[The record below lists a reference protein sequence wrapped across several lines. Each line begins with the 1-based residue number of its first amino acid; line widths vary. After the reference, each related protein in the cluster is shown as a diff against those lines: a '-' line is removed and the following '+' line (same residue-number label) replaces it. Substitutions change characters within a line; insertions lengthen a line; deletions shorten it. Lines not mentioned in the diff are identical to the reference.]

1 MGTSL
6 ASGYRSSINWAQFN
20 RTFNDHTCSG
30 DRFRCATVPNSAMGL
45 LNKAKALANEAAD
58 AARRAKNTASDHVDD
73 LASRDSRVG
82 KLVNQTKDAT
92 KHGIEVAQKKSE
104 ALGQTTS
111 GQTTGRAI
119 RKIGQVVN
127 ELPVFSAAA
136 DAIRSKNCVDLLLE
150 RYKTN
155 PRNAYFNLWLAESLI
170 KTSQD
175 MKKYRYA
182 KGAIDPSS
190 FLIAGAMQH
199 TAQFGKDS
207 LPTSEKLLRHAWS
220 LACSSLKTNPRSS
233 DSLDVLAR
241 VYLAKGDV
249 DRATSTVKA
258 SILADPKNPIARLT
272 YGRALLAQGNFQ
284 DAQRVGL
291 AAIAAGSTLG
301 YLLVAEA
308 AQLQSRSR
316 NLIPMSDRVQEYE
329 NTVAKISPRDRER
342 YNGAFRD
349 AKEIVQV
356 TKDRQS
362 EKVGTIWTSAKRWGG
377 IIRDA

>member
-1 MGTSL
+1 MGFL
-6 ASGYRSSINWAQFN
+6 
-20 RTFNDHTCSG
+20 D
-30 DRFRCATVPNSAMGL
+30 
-45 LNKAKALANEAAD
+45 KAKALANEAAD
-58 AARRAKNTASDHVDD
+58 AGKRVANVVSDHVDN
-73 LASRDSRVG
+73 LASGDDRVG
-82 KLVNQTKDAT
+82 KLVNQTKDVT

-104 ALGQTTS
+104 DLAQTNS

-119 RKIGQVVN
+119 RKLGQVVN
-127 ELPVFSAAA
+127 NLPVFSAAA

-175 MKKYRYA
+175 MNKYRYA

-199 TAQFGKDS
+199 AAQYGKDS

-220 LACSSLKTNPRSS
+220 LASSSLKDNPRNS
-233 DSLDVLAR
+233 DSFDVLAR

-249 DRATSTVKA
+249 ERATSTAKA
-258 SILADPKNPIARLT
+258 SVLADPKNPNARLT
-272 YGRALLAQGNFQ
+272 FGRALLAQGNFQ
-284 DAQRVGL
+284 DAQRAGV
-291 AAIAAGSTLG
+291 AAVEAGSTLG

-308 AQLQSRSR
+308 AQLQSRDG
-316 NLIPMSDRVQEYE
+316 NLIPMSDRVREYE
-329 NTVAKISPRDRER
+329 NTVAKISPQDRER

-349 AKEIVQV
+349 AGEIVQA

-362 EKVGTIWTSAKRWGG
+362 EKVGTTWTTAKRWGG

>member
-1 MGTSL
+1 MGFL
-6 ASGYRSSINWAQFN
+6 
-20 RTFNDHTCSG
+20 D
-30 DRFRCATVPNSAMGL
+30 
-45 LNKAKALANEAAD
+45 KAKALANEAAD
-58 AARRAKNTASDHVDD
+58 AGKRVANVVSDHVDE
-73 LASRDSRVG
+73 LASKDDRVG
-82 KLVNQTKDAT
+82 KLLNQTKDAT

-104 ALGQTTS
+104 DFAETNS

-119 RKIGQVVN
+119 RKLGQVVN
-127 ELPVFSAAA
+127 NLPVFSAAA

-155 PRNAYFNLWLAESLI
+155 PKDAYLNLWLAESLI

-175 MKKYRYA
+175 MNKYRYA

-199 TAQFGKDS
+199 TAQYGKDS

-220 LACSSLKTNPRSS
+220 LATSSLKTNPRSS
-233 DSLDVLAR
+233 DSFDVLAR

-249 DRATSTVKA
+249 DRATSTAKA
-258 SILADPKNPIARLT
+258 SVLADPKNPNARLT
-272 YGRALLAQGNFQ
+272 FGRALLARGNFQ
-284 DAQRVGL
+284 DAQRAGL
-291 AAIAAGSTLG
+291 AAVAAGSTLG

-308 AQLQSRSR
+308 AQLQSRDG
-316 NLIPMSDRVQEYE
+316 NLVPMSDRVQEYE
-329 NTVAKISPRDRER
+329 STVAKISPQDRER

-349 AKEIVQV
+349 AKEIVQA

-362 EKVGTIWTSAKRWGG
+362 EKVETTWTTAKRWGG

>member
-1 MGTSL
+1 
-6 ASGYRSSINWAQFN
+6 
-20 RTFNDHTCSG
+20 
-30 DRFRCATVPNSAMGL
+30 MGL

-233 DSLDVLAR
+233 DSFDVLAR
-241 VYLAKGDV
+241 VYLAKGDL

-258 SILADPKNPIARLT
+258 AILADPKNPSARLT

-308 AQLQSRSR
+308 AQLQSRNR
-316 NLIPMSDRVQEYE
+316 NLIPMSDRVQQYE

-349 AKEIVQV
+349 AKEIVQA